1 MMNLKIFWIV
11 WSAVEVPLLLTVITM
26 QMLQRGYMGMALLA
40 GFCASIRLIIN
51 LIIAHIDL
59 KFDGEDKQTYQHNNP
74 EFYSKV
80 EKDRIKE
87 MKRLNEEDHIKGML
101 KKDISNK

>member
-1 MMNLKIFWIV
+1 MNLRIFWIV

-26 QMLQRGYMGMALLA
+26 HMLQRGYMGMALLA

-59 KFDGEDKQTYQHNNP
+59 KFDGGG

-87 MKRLNEEDHIKGML
+87 MKRLNEENHIKGML
-101 KKDISNK
+101 KKDIKDKI

>member
-1 MMNLKIFWIV
+1 MMNLRIFWIV

-51 LIIAHIDL
+51 LIIVHIDL
-59 KFDGEDKQTYQHNNP
+59 KFDGGD

-87 MKRLNEEDHIKGML
+87 MKRLNEENHIKGML

>member
-1 MMNLKIFWIV
+1 MMNLRIFWIV

-59 KFDGEDKQTYQHNNP
+59 KFDGGD

-87 MKRLNEEDHIKGML
+87 MKRLNEENHIKGML